1 MAEIP
6 VEKKSGGK
14 GWLWLILLL
23 LIVAAIAWWLLEEAA
38 EGDLDDDEVA
48 IERTE
53 PVITD
58 TDTDTAQMAGA
69 GAMTIAAITADPSA
83 FYGREGFSGT
93 VTVGGPLTD
102 RGFWIENG
110 GARMFAIVI
119 DQPRERPVDINV
131 GATLDITGGTV
142 RNPGE
147 IEDLTGDALD
157 QDTIDAMEGQQAVLV
172 VSESDIDISDEA

>member
-23 LIVAAIAWWLLEEAA
+23 LIVAALAWWLFDEAA
-38 EGDLDDDEVA
+38 EGDLDGDDEVVLEQA
-48 IERTE
+48 E
-53 PVITD
+53 PVTTD
-58 TDTDTAQMAGA
+58 TTGMAETAGA
-69 GAMTIAAITADPSA
+69 GEMTIAAITANPSEY
-83 FYGREGFSGT
+83 YGREGFSGT

-102 RGFWIENG
+102 RGFWIEND

-131 GATLDITGGTV
+131 GATLDITGGTI
-142 RNPGE
+142 RQPSE
-147 IEDLTGDALD
+147 IEDLAGDDLD
-157 QDTIDAMEGQQAVLV
+157 ADTIDAMEGQQAVLV
-172 VSESDIDISDEA
+172 VSERNIDISEAA